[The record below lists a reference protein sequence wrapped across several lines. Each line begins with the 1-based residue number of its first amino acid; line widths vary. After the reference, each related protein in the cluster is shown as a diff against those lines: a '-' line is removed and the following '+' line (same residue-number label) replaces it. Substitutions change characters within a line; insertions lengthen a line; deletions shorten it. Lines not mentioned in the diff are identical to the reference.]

1 MAGKILPYGARL
13 YHEGIK
19 KRNKKEQNI
28 QDKFGKGKVKKKD
41 IIRGES
47 LSKWI
52 ENRNE
57 YGLGHRDEELG
68 DGGRKILDCMF
79 ISLHINYR

>member
-1 MAGKILPYGARL
+1 
-13 YHEGIK
+13 
-19 KRNKKEQNI
+19 
-28 QDKFGKGKVKKKD
+28 VKKKD
-41 IIRGES
+41 IIRGEN

-68 DGGRKILDCMF
+68 DGRRKILDCMF
-79 ISLHINYR
+79 ISLLI